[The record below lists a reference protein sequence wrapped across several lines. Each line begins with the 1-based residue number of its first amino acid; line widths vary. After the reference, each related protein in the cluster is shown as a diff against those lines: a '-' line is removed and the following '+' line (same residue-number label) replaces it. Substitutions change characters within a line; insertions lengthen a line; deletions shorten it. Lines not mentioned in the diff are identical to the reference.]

1 MDRDGLWQLS
11 HEDLISLVLAQASVI
26 AEQGVRIGE
35 LTALVESQAAI
46 IAGKSAML
54 ARLEKRV
61 AELEDK
67 LGKPPKTPDN
77 SSLPPSAGQKPN
89 LPERERKGRKG
100 RPGVSRKLAE
110 NPDQVIEALAQE
122 CPKCA
127 AALSTADQP
136 RVHAYDHVD
145 IPPIRPVTTRVH
157 LHSGVCPCCAAVFTA
172 PAPVGMELGSPFGP
186 GIQALVIHLHVT
198 QAISF
203 ERLTVMMKTVFGLDI
218 SQGAI
223 GNILQRALAP
233 MMAAANAIGEEVRKA
248 EVIASDETSA
258 RVAGRKYWQWVLH
271 TTTAV
276 YHVIA
281 DSRAARV
288 LVDFLGGARPKVWV
302 ADRYGAQ
309 NGHGEQRQICLAHLL
324 RDAQFAIDSG
334 DDVFAPGLK
343 ALLKRACR
351 IGRRRDR
358 LKDTTLAQYLSRLER
373 DLTNLMRHEVPHK
386 QGRKLLRAIKKC
398 RPDLFVFMTRRDV
411 PYTNNGSER
420 ALRMSVVFR
429 KVTGCFRS
437 VWGSQ
442 FYAATISV
450 IATAKLNGKT
460 ALQAI
465 ADIITPHRSLA
476 PA

>member
-1 MDRDGLWQLS
+1 MKAEALRALS
-11 HEDLISLVLAQASVI
+11 KDDLVALVI
-26 AEQGVRIGE
+26 ALIESNAALEQRN
-35 LTALVESQAAI
+35 AL
-46 IAGKSAML
+46 
-54 ARLEKRV
+54 LEKRV
-61 AELEDK
+61 EELEAKIADLEDK

-77 SSLPPSAGQKPN
+77 SSLPPSSGQKPN

-100 RPGVSRKLAE
+100 RPGVNRQLAE

-127 AALSTADQP
+127 AALSATDQP
-136 RVHAYDHVD
+136 SVHAYDHID
-145 IPPIRPVTTRVH
+145 MPPIRPVTTRVH
-157 LHSGVCPCCAAVFTA
+157 LHSGVCPCCAAAFTA
-172 PAPVGMELGSPFGP
+172 PAPVGMAPGSPFGP

-203 ERLTVMMKTVFGLDI
+203 ERLHEMMKTVFGLDI

-233 MMAAANAIGEEVRKA
+233 MMSAANAIGEDVRRA

-258 RVAGRKYWQWVLH
+258 RVAGRKHWQWVLH

-276 YHVIA
+276 YHIIA
-281 DSRAARV
+281 DTRAARV
-288 LVDFLGGARPKVWV
+288 LVAFLDGARPKVWV

-309 NGHGEQRQICLAHLL
+309 NGHGEQRQVCLAHLL
-324 RDAQFAIDSG
+324 RDAQYAIDSG
-334 DDVFAPGLK
+334 DQVFGPALK

-351 IGRRRDR
+351 IGKRRDR
-358 LKDTTLAQYLSRLER
+358 LKDRTLAQYLARLER
-373 DLTNLMRHEVPHK
+373 DLTDLMRREVPHK
-386 QGRKLLRAIKKC
+386 QGRKLMRAIKKC
-398 RPDLFVFMTRRDV
+398 RGDLFVFMTRRDV

-450 IATAKLNGKT
+450 IATGKLHGKT
-460 ALQAI
+460 ALEAI
-465 ADIITPHRSLA
+465 ANVITSHKPLA
-476 PA
+476 AA